1 MQDMNV
7 LEEGHLTVYAGLP
20 VVNWPSPQAM
30 EHGGRPTATATA
42 AEAAWRITA
51 DTYDSEESW
60 PEAFARFA
68 EAVDLTEV
76 RALIVGA
83 WPDAYENGPDRVVEA
98 LLAARDRLP
107 ALRALFVGD
116 MVSEECE
123 ISWIVQSDLTP
134 LLTGF
139 PELEHF
145 GIRGGT
151 SLVFPAVRHDK
162 LRELVVQT
170 GGLPAEVV
178 RGIAACDFPA
188 LTTLD
193 LWLGTSDYG
202 GDSQPADLAP
212 FLAGTRLPALRRLA
226 LRNSEIQ
233 DEVAAAVATAPVVA
247 RLDALD
253 LSMGVLTDAGATA
266 LLDGQS
272 LTHLKS
278 LDLHH
283 NYIGKDVAQRLRDAL
298 EPAGVRL
305 DLDHGDAEED
315 DEEDGTVWR
324 YVAVGE

>member
-1 MQDMNV
+1 MQDVNV
-7 LEEGHLTVYAGLP
+7 LEDGHLTVYAGLP
-20 VVNWPSPQAM
+20 VVDWPSAG
-30 EHGGRPTATATA
+30 EAERRATTA
-42 AEAAWRITA
+42 AAGEAAWRITA

-68 EAVDLTEV
+68 GTVDLAQV
-76 RALIVGA
+76 RALVVGA
-83 WPDAYENGPDRVVEA
+83 WPEAYETGPAQVVEA
-98 LLAARDRLP
+98 LLAARDRMP
-107 ALRALFVGD
+107 ALRGIFVGD

-123 ISWIVQSDLTP
+123 ISWIVQGDLTP

-151 SLVFPAVRHDK
+151 GLLFPPVRHEK

-170 GGLPAEVV
+170 GGLPAEAV
-178 RGIAACDFPA
+178 RGIAASDFPA
-188 LTTLD
+188 LTVLD

-202 GDSQPADLAP
+202 GDSGPADLAP

-247 RLDALD
+247 RLSALD
-253 LSMGVLTDAGATA
+253 LSMGVLTDAGGTA
-266 LLDGQS
+266 LLDGVP
-272 LTHLKS
+272 LTHLAS

-283 NYIGKDVAQRLRDAL
+283 NYLGADVAQRLRDAL

-305 DLDHGDAEED
+305 DLDRGDADED
-315 DEEDGTVWR
+315 VDGDDGTVWR

>member
-1 MQDMNV
+1 MQDINV
-7 LEEGHLTVYAGLP
+7 LDDNHLTVYAGLP
-20 VVNWPSPQAM
+20 VVDWPSAR
-30 EHGGRPTATATA
+30 EAERGRPTAA
-42 AEAAWRITA
+42 AGEAAWRITA

-68 EAVDLTEV
+68 EAVDLAEV
-76 RALIVGA
+76 RAIVVGA
-83 WPDAYENGPDRVVEA
+83 WPEAYEEGPGKVVEA

-107 ALRALFVGD
+107 ALRGLFVGD

-123 ISWIVQSDLTP
+123 ISWIVQGDLTP
-134 LLTGF
+134 LLNGF

-151 SLVFPAVRHDK
+151 GLLFPLVRHEK
-162 LRELVVQT
+162 LRELVVQS
-170 GGLPAEVV
+170 GGLPAAVV
-178 RGIAACDFPA
+178 GGIAASDFPA
-188 LTTLD
+188 LTLLD
-193 LWLGTSDYG
+193 LWLGTSEYG
-202 GDSQPADLAP
+202 GDSRPADLAP
-212 FLAGTRLPALRRLA
+212 VLDGTRLPALRHLA

-247 RLDALD
+247 RLTSLD

-266 LLDGQS
+266 LLDGRP
-272 LTHLKS
+272 LTHLAS

-283 NYIGKDVAQRLRDAL
+283 NFLGAEVAQRLRDTL

-305 DLDHGDAEED
+305 DLDKGDAEED
-315 DEEDGTVWR
+315 TDGEEGTVWR